1 MPLSLVD
8 PEGFCANAGTLLGV
22 EVQACNAV
30 PKVKDLYNL
39 KIAGAGGASESR
51 LVPLRDGKPDP
62 ATDPAAATA
71 FLRRIDAL
79 SDGDVGLVQVMMVL
93 RAYGAIPKPFD
104 FDSQDAVPGVGT
116 PSLDR
121 APWKVV
127 LYADLGDNRGTPS
140 GNRRVA
146 RGTLAAA
153 ADGKLAWTIEE
164 QTGGIW
170 KQTGTVAAE

>member
-39 KIAGAGGASESR
+39 KIATAGGGSESR
-51 LVPLRDGKPDP
+51 LVPLRDGRPDP
-62 ATDPAAATA
+62 AVGPAAATA
-71 FLRRIDAL
+71 FLRRIGAVD
-79 SDGDVGLVQVMMVL
+79 DGDVGLVQVMMVL
-93 RAYGAIPKPFD
+93 RAYGAFPNPFD
-104 FDSQDAVPGVGT
+104 FDSQDEVPGVGS
-116 PSLDR
+116 PSLER

-127 LYADLGDNRGTPS
+127 LYRDLTDNRGTPS

-146 RGTLAAA
+146 RGTLAAG
-153 ADGKLAWTIEE
+153 ADGRLAWTLEE
-164 QTGGIW
+164 QSGGIW
-170 KQTGTVAAE
+170 KQTGTVPAE